1 MATRSLG
8 FFLWGFVNPYFR
20 GWKMLKIA
28 PCTPAFPFVNP
39 SIRRRLTPIEP
50 KVLGVHGR
58 EVDLRA
64 SGVSEASDAGVG
76 GVTREIE
83 IFLLSSGRAR
93 GLCDSESGMAVLFL
107 VSLGVLPPPAAAAG
121 GPKVGS
127 KPTPQPAV
135 RHLPGGGGLHQ
146 AGAHCPVAP

>member
-1 MATRSLG
+1 
-8 FFLWGFVNPYFR
+8 
-20 GWKMLKIA
+20 MLKIA

-107 VSLGVLPPPAAAAG
+107 VSLGVLPPPAAAAA